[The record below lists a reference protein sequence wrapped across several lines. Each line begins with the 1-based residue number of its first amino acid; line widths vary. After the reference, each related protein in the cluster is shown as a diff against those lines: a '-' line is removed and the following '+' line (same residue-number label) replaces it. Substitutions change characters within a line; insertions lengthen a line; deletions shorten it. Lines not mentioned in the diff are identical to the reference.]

1 MKKLFKIAAKRLG
14 QIFQTDDIKQRLVPS
29 LLFALVPAVTFAIAP
44 APLMRLLHEQPALI
58 MLLVTSLSCAG
69 LAFWIEHRNHGQ
81 IVKQQSLLSFLKDR
95 AEEQSLLLDLYPD
108 AIFTMSSEGTVNLFN
123 TTAARWFHWN
133 PDAERLRDAWG
144 TLGKHT
150 EIHPETIIRELQMRG
165 EWEVQVDLVLSA
177 TAGKVEETKH
187 LSCRFHWVRHSES
200 KAPVIL
206 VIAQDITEK
215 KASELQRLRSERLQ
229 SIGTLASGIAHDVNN
244 ALLPIVFSAELLRRN
259 PNDPKNLQFID
270 HIVQNTD
277 RVKSIVKQILL
288 FVGGNDVGKQ
298 TFDAAKLL
306 GNTDQILQHTLP
318 KTINVKMVFP
328 NGLWSIAGDETQISQ
343 VLMNLCINARDAMG
357 DKGILSITAENTSV
371 DEMQAAQ
378 HHRAAPGPHVKVTVT
393 DTGSGIPPEILDK
406 VFDPFFTTKEAGR
419 GTGLGLSTVLGIV
432 ESHRGFLKVSS
443 QVGQG
448 TRFEIWLPATP
459 TDFQEKTSQD
469 ATAPRGTGQLLLVVD
484 DEEDICA
491 IAKEAL
497 QDSGYRVLTAGDGTE
512 AIAVFAQ
519 NRHEIA
525 AVLCDLMMP
534 IMDGPATMRAIKRL
548 EPDVPIIAMSGLMEE
563 RAESA
568 KMAGATAVLEKPFSA
583 NSLLQV
589 VADWV
594 LDRKKAA

>member
-1 MKKLFKIAAKRLG
+1 MKKTFRTIRNQLG
-14 QIFQTDDIKQRLVPS
+14 QIFHKEDFKERVVPS
-29 LLFALVPAVTFAIAP
+29 LLFALVPGLIFIAGP
-44 APLMRLLHEQPALI
+44 EALTSLLHNHPGGI
-58 MLLVTSLSCAG
+58 GLLVTSLSCTG
-69 LAFWIEHRNHGQ
+69 LAFWIERRNHSK
-81 IVKQQSLLSFLKDR
+81 IVRQQSLLSVLKDR
-95 AEEQSLLLDLYPD
+95 SEEQSLLLDLYPD
-108 AIFTMSSEGTVNLFN
+108 AIFTMSPEGTVNLFN

-133 PDAERLRDAWG
+133 PSAERLRDAWG
-144 TLGKHT
+144 TLGKT
-150 EIHPETIIRELQMRG
+150 TTIDPDEIIRELQVRG
-165 EWEVQVDLVLSA
+165 EWEVQVELILSA
-177 TAGKVEETKH
+177 TQGKPEETKH
-187 LSCRFHWVRHSES
+187 LSCRFHWVHQSDEKS
-200 KAPVIL
+200 AVIL
-206 VIAQDITEK
+206 VIAQDVTEK
-215 KASELQRLRSERLQ
+215 RASESQRLRSERLQ

-277 RVKSIVKQILL
+277 RVKNIVKQILL

-298 TFDAAKLL
+298 TFDAGKLL

-318 KTINVKMVFP
+318 KTISVKMLFP

-357 DKGILSITAENTSV
+357 DKGILSINAENTTV
-371 DEMQAAQ
+371 DDMQAAQ
-378 HHRAAPGPHVKVTVT
+378 HHRAAPGPHVKITVT
-393 DTGSGIPPEILDK
+393 DSGSGIPPEILDK

-459 TDFQEKTSQD
+459 TDFKEAADKEVLP
-469 ATAPRGTGQLLLVVD
+469 PRGSGQLLLVVD

-512 AIAVFAQ
+512 GIAVFAQ
-519 NRHEIA
+519 NRHEICA
-525 AVLCDLMMP
+525 ILCDLMMP
-534 IMDGPATMRAIKRL
+534 IMDGPATMRAIKKL

-568 KMAGATAVLEKPFSA
+568 KMAGASALLEKPFSA

-589 VADWV
+589 VADWAV
-594 LDRKKAA
+594 VRKKAA